1 MSVVYHGVRYMVP
14 FSHECQS
21 VHDAVCKALYEASEC
36 IASPKKITE
45 NGQTVWD
52 ADLQLL
58 DDFADSIG
66 INSDYF

>member
-14 FSHECQS
+14 FSCECQS
-21 VHDAVCKALYEASEC
+21 VHDAVCQALYEANEC
-36 IASPKKITE
+36 IASPNKITE

-52 ADLQLL
+52 ADLQEL